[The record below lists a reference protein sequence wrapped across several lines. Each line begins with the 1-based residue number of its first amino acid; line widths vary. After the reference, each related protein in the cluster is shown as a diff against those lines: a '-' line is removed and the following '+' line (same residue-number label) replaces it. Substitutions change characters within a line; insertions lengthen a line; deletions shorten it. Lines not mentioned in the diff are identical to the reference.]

1 MTDVKNNQLY
11 YQPPVTEAQPYTAK
25 KDKFKLT
32 KKDTVF
38 TFIFLL
44 LAFVIVNFVIVSG
57 LHLGLTVAFIL
68 LFIVSTVY
76 LFDQRIKVSLFSYAC
91 GALSLAGSVVFALY
105 DDLMMNILM
114 LFLICALF
122 TIYICGI
129 SGTFRHHQGS
139 YKMLFDLA
147 GSVVVSPFAY
157 AGDVKDA
164 YSNSYKSS
172 KGIKNV
178 FVGIAVSIPVLLV
191 VIPLLKSSDA
201 AFDGLLEHLFE
212 SIGRYILQIILSF
225 IIFPF
230 LILFFVNK
238 AKKLEMKNKVK
249 KNSPFRG
256 VISPSVTVTF
266 LTVISITYLV
276 YLFSQFAYFFSA
288 FSGILPHGYQF
299 SASEY
304 ARRGFFEMFAICV
317 INMVMITLCCILT
330 KKNKGRINMP
340 VKLLSLFILLFTSLI
355 LLTAMAKMKLN
366 IETYA
371 LSKNRVMVSVF
382 MLMIFIA
389 IVFYIIH
396 LFSPKVNYMQPVI
409 ILCSVLFIVLAY
421 SDVDYQIAKY
431 NVDAYVSGK
440 VDTIDVEHISG
451 MSSSVVPILIDLVD
465 SEDHIASKQA
475 KTAVLEMIEDNY
487 TASFNTWNVKY
498 FPTVRYS
505 ENDDF
510 RTYNRADER
519 AKKLLS
525 EYYNSLDNERKENLI
540 IQYSFDSPD
549 QTYCYNAEADQ
560 YEKYFDTYEYH
571 YAYNAKED
579 RYKYS
584 EMIKYDNYE

>member
-1 MTDVKNNQLY
+1 MENNQY
-11 YQPPVTEAQPYTAK
+11 YYRPPVTQSQPYTVK
-25 KDKFKLT
+25 KDKFRLT

-44 LAFVIVNFVIVSG
+44 LTFVIVNFVLVSG

-68 LFIVSTVY
+68 LFLISTAY
-76 LFDQRIKVSLFSYAC
+76 LFDKRIKVSLFSYVC

-105 DDLMMNILM
+105 DDLMMNIFM

-129 SGTFRHHQGS
+129 SGTFRHNQGS
-139 YKMLFDLA
+139 YKMLFDTA
-147 GSVVVSPFAY
+147 GSVLVSPFAY

-178 FVGIAVSIPVLLV
+178 LVGIAVSIPVLLV

-212 SIGRYILQIILSF
+212 SIGRYILQIVLSV

-238 AKKLEMKNKVK
+238 AKKLEIKNRVK
-249 KNSPFRG
+249 KSSTFKG
-256 VISPSVTVTF
+256 IIAPSVTVTF

-276 YLFSQFAYFFSA
+276 YLFSQLAYFFSA
-288 FSGILPHGYQF
+288 FSGILPHGYTF

-317 INMVMITLCCILT
+317 INMVIITLCCILT
-330 KKNKGRINMP
+330 KKNKGKINMP

-355 LLTAMAKMKLN
+355 LITAMAKMKLN

-396 LFSPKVNYMQPVI
+396 LFAPKVNYMQPVI
-409 ILCSVLFIVLAY
+409 VLCSALFIVLAY
-421 SDVDYQIAKY
+421 SNVDYQIAKY
-431 NVDAYVSGK
+431 NVDAYVTGK
-440 VDTIDVEHISG
+440 VDTIDVENISD
-451 MSSSVVPILIDLVD
+451 MSSSAVPILIDLVD
-465 SEDHIASKQA
+465 SEDHIVSKQA
-475 KTAVLEMIEDNY
+475 KTAVLETIEEYFDV
-487 TASFNTWNVKY
+487 AFNSNDFTY

-510 RTYNRADER
+510 RTYNRANES

-525 EYYNSLDNERKENLI
+525 DYYNSLDDERKENLLV
-540 IQYSFDSPD
+540 QYSFDAPD
-549 QTYCYNAEADQ
+549 RTYCYNAETDQ
-560 YEKYFDTYEYH
+560 YEKYFDTYDYH
-571 YAYNAKED
+571 YSYNEKED

-584 EMIKYDNYE
+584 EMIKYNDYE